1 MAVVKIVPAYIPLG
15 GNVAMPALT
24 AITSA
29 TDGAVVPFKDQD
41 TKIVVMVKNSG
52 SAAGDITFKQG
63 DGIQGVADL
72 VVSVPA
78 GETHLFVVESGKY
91 KMTSGANKG
100 HVQVVGATTMQVGA
114 VVLP

>member
-1 MAVVKIVPAYIPLG
+1 MAVVKIVPAYIPLD
-15 GNVAMPALT
+15 GNVKMPALT

-41 TKIVVMVKNSG
+41 TKIAVIVENSG
-52 SAAGDITFKQG
+52 AGAANVTFKKG
-63 DGIQGVADL
+63 DKGVADL

-78 GETHLFVVESGKY
+78 GETHLFAVESGFY
-91 KMTSGANKG
+91 KMTSGENKG
-100 HVQVVGATTMQVGA
+100 HVQVVGATSVKVGA

>member
-15 GNVAMPALT
+15 GNVKMPALS

-29 TDGAVVPFKDQD
+29 TDGAAVPFKDQD
-41 TKIVVMVKNSG
+41 TKVAIFVENSG
-52 SAAGDITFKQG
+52 SGAAEVTFKKG
-63 DGIQGVADL
+63 DKGIADL

-78 GETHLFVVESGKY
+78 GETHLFTVESGLY
-91 KMTSGANKG
+91 KMTSGENKG
-100 HVQVVGATTMQVGA
+100 HVQVVGPTSVKVGA